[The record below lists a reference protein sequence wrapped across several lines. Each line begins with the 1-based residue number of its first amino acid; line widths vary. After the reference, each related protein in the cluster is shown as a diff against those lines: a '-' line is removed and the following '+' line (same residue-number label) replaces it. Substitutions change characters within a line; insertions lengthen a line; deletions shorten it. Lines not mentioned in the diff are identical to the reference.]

1 MLHRDL
7 RKLAIKGGEYLD
19 TSVKNKKLQT
29 LPWYALHDIAVKK
42 GIEEKEVNGKEKNTI
57 IDKIL
62 SYGIL
67 SDEEIEQYVNDY
79 IYGDRVTFTLWTFQ
93 SSLKDSD
100 YGIVNSLENVEEE
113 YLSVSGYRKLKILS
127 VKEYEDRTEVLYVYS
142 KEYTYV
148 NEDGQN
154 ASVWEQHRGCLWIG
168 KASTYLACISKHE
181 KMTAFMTKYIADL
194 FENPVTQIK
203 PPKSAIDKCT
213 NSKAISRIVLQGK
226 GGEKT
231 IVSRA
236 GGITPDQEEEISRI
250 RSERIDTS
258 GSFISAITENIDATI
273 KYNVRNGSIGIYK
286 HLPASVPF
294 EWSENSIKIILEEIE
309 KLKGKPA
316 EEIFKEV
323 GQEIK
328 WTGASGIEITQLN
341 WYLTQ
346 IIASLDR
353 DEYEFQI
360 PVDKLSVLDN
370 SKWFIKFPR
379 IYCKTCD
386 SYEAPYCTEC
396 GTELKMGRG
405 IIKECECGA
414 PLKIKCADGHDTC
427 EIVNWYVP
435 KSILVSMI
443 NKNIQ
448 KIFKDYSLE
457 YNICIVGDMG
467 YIVNGTE
474 NLQTEVEIPF
484 ATIEC
489 FKHDSVALTH
499 RVKAYAVNM
508 NEKCGSGTCSY
519 AKIEKCTENDGM
531 ACLPKVF
538 YTILPGYRPQPHKGM
553 EYGDVAAEVK
563 IGNKAYDLKGIIKK
577 NSENRPRKSVNDDE
591 KIRKPLLST
600 SGEGQEIIR
609 QFVEQGMIDARC
621 QIIAVVVP
629 QYIDAGFKGTL
640 RHLARLSGKKV
651 TFIELDELSELIL
664 INKKILVS

>member
-1 MLHRDL
+1 M
-7 RKLAIKGGEYLD
+7 D
-19 TSVKNKKLQT
+19 TSEKIKKLQT

-42 GIEEKEVNGKEKNTI
+42 GIEEKEVNGKEKHTVI
-57 IDKIL
+57 EKIL
-62 SYGIL
+62 SYGVL
-67 SDEEIEQYVNDY
+67 TDVEIEECVNDY
-79 IYGDRVTFTLWTFQ
+79 IYGDRVTFTLWNFRTA
-93 SSLKDSD
+93 LEDSD
-100 YGIVNSLENVEEE
+100 YEMVYSLENSEESF
-113 YLSVSGYRKLKILS
+113 LTISGYRNLKILS
-127 VKEYEDRTEVLYVYS
+127 TKEYDNRIEILYVYS
-142 KEYTYV
+142 KEYSYIDE
-148 NEDGQN
+148 NGEN
-154 ASVWEQHRGCLWIG
+154 AAVWEQHRGCIWIG
-168 KASTYLACISKHE
+168 KTSTYLACISKHE
-181 KMTAFMTKYIADL
+181 KMTGFITKYIAEL
-194 FENPVTQIK
+194 LENPVTQIK

-213 NSKAISRIVLQGK
+213 NFKAISRIVLQGT

-236 GGITPDQEEEISRI
+236 GGITQEQEEEIGRI

-258 GSFISAITENIDATI
+258 GSFISAITEEIDATI
-273 KYNVRNGSIGIYK
+273 KYNVRTGSIGIYK
-286 HLPASVPF
+286 HLPSSVLF
-294 EWSENSIKIILEEIE
+294 EWSENAIRIILKEIE
-309 KLKGKPA
+309 ELKGKPA

-328 WTGASGIEITQLN
+328 WTGACGNEITQLN

-346 IIASLDR
+346 VISSLDR
-353 DEYEFQI
+353 EEYEFQI
-360 PVDKLSVLDN
+360 PMDKLSVLDN

-386 SYEAPYCTEC
+386 SYEIPYCTEC
-396 GTELKMGRG
+396 GEELKISKG

-414 PLKIKCADGHDTC
+414 PLKIKCAEGHDTC
-427 EIVNWYVP
+427 EFVNWYIP
-435 KSILVSMI
+435 RAILTNMI
-443 NKNIQ
+443 SKNIQ
-448 KIFKDYSLE
+448 KVFKDYSLD
-457 YNICIVGDMG
+457 YNICIVGDKG
-467 YIVNGTE
+467 YIVNGME
-474 NLQTEVEIPF
+474 NIQEEVEIPF

-489 FKHDSVALTH
+489 FKHNPIGLTQ
-499 RVKAYAVNM
+499 RVKSYAVNM

-519 AKIEKCTENDGM
+519 KKIEECIENDTM

-563 IGNKAYDLKGIIKK
+563 IGNSAYDLKGIIKK
-577 NSENRPRKSVNDDE
+577 NSENRPRKNGNDNE

-651 TFIELDELSELIL
+651 VFIELDELSQLIS
-664 INKKILVS
+664 INNKIKVS